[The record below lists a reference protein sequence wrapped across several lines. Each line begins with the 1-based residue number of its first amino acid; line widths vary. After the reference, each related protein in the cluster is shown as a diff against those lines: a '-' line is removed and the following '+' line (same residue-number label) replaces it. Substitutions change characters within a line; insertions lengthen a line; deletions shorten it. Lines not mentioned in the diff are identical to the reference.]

1 MKIEQFLD
9 PYLNVTWGEL
19 GARVL
24 SSGNQVAVTLGYPA
38 EGIRDRLAD
47 FAVTHADRPRLM
59 YMKNH
64 GLTVFGVSARQ
75 VQDTTA
81 MAVKAARILVGTYAL
96 GGPHFMDDADVRRI
110 HVRDDE
116 HYRQRVLEGR

>member
-1 MKIEQFLD
+1 VLVPYAD
-9 PYLNVTWGEL
+9 PGVPL
-19 GARVL
+19 AR
-24 SSGNQVAVTLGYPA
+24 A
-38 EGIRDRLAD
+38 IRDRLAE
-47 FAVTHADRPRLM
+47 FAATHDDRPRLM

-75 VQDTTA
+75 VQDSTA
-81 MAVKAARILVGTYAL
+81 MAMKAARILVGTYAL
-96 GGPHFMDDADVRRI
+96 GGPEFMDDVDVRRI